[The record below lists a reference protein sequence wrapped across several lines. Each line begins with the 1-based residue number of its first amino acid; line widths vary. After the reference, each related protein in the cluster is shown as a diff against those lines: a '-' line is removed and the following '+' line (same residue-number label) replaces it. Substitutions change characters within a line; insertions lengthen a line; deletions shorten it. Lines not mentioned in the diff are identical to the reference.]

1 MSNDALTARPTTTAV
16 TAGSRR
22 ADPTLDGLMR
32 FGAVCGVLFG
42 LSLGVPGVIE
52 AFTGETTVTSYIVGL
67 GVAAFAVPALFA
79 FHLHQAEVAGRFGAA
94 AFAVGVIGL
103 GLFAAGTFN
112 SNLTLFFLDE
122 SISEA
127 LLDGPTRWAIL
138 SVGVAFIVGT
148 VLFGAS
154 MVRSGVLPRVP
165 AVGYTAAVITI
176 ALLSSVGDSLLS
188 SAVHVLACV
197 SLVWLSVSV
206 WRAHLPR

>member
-1 MSNDALTARPTTTAV
+1 VLPGPAPMRKEEPAMSTDALSTRRTTTAV
-16 TAGSRR
+16 TATSRR
-22 ADPTLDGLMR
+22 EDPTLDRLMR
-32 FGAVCGVLFG
+32 FG
-42 LSLGVPGVIE
+42 
-52 AFTGETTVTSYIVGL
+52 
-67 GVAAFAVPALFA
+67 A
-79 FHLHQAEVAGRFGAA
+79 FHLHQADVAGRFGAV

-206 WRAHLPR
+206 WRAHPPR